1 MFWDRYSEQGRAHRP
16 RSVAVAGSIAAHG
29 ALVFLLLHAD
39 FTAPEFPKTSK
50 SEYEQAIAGKEK
62 QIVWYR
68 FKKDLPDVSPKTPKV
83 QKKQPL
89 KAEFKAKQSIVASP
103 KDAPKRRQIVVSPA
117 PELSTV
123 PPMESANVLA
133 VKMPDIAP
141 PPPLK
146 TPVPEIGSLPDAP
159 AIAPVPTETLKA
171 EMPKVKRP
179 FQQPANVKPPTPTKT
194 VQPLADAPE
203 ITASFDALLPEVFNV
218 PTAAPRRP
226 FQPPRANPPATS
238 ARAIRMVTP
247 PPTSTGTG
255 TIPSRTSFSYNPMA
269 RGVMPPV
276 PDAVQ
281 GNNRDLSLAVVG
293 LNPIDS
299 AKLPTLSNP
308 AEFSTGPVI
317 RKDGAT
323 STGDSKGVTVSDIF
337 VRGAKDAKPDLI
349 ARAYAPVTSP
359 ENIRE
364 AMRRENPS
372 LTRGAASTAAPAKM
386 QGAIQVSSGPD
397 PRFQGRDVFM
407 MAIQMPNL
415 TSYSGSWLMW
425 YAERTA
431 REKGLGNVAP
441 PVAYR
446 KVDPK
451 YIATAVED
459 RIQGRVQL
467 ACVIK
472 SDGTVA
478 GVEIVRG
485 VDDRLNKSA
494 EEALAKWEF
503 APAMRNGRAI
513 DVDVIVEIPFQ
524 LAPKERKP

>member
-16 RSVAVAGSIAAHG
+16 RGVAVAVSIICHCA
-29 ALVFLLLHAD
+29 VVLLFLHAD
-39 FTAPEFPKTSK
+39 FTPPQFSKPSK

-68 FKKDLPDVSPKTPKV
+68 FKKDLPDVSPKTPKSD
-83 QKKQPL
+83 KKQPL
-89 KAEFKAKQSIVASP
+89 KAEFKAKQTIVASP

-117 PELSTV
+117 PELSAV
-123 PPMESANVLA
+123 PPMDSANVLA
-133 VKMPDIAP
+133 VNMPDIAP
-141 PPPLK
+141 PPPAK
-146 TPVPEIGSLPDAP
+146 VAVHEIAPLPDAP
-159 AIAPVPTETLKA
+159 TITPIPTETIKA
-171 EMPKVKRP
+171 EMPKVRKP
-179 FQQPANVKPPTPTKT
+179 FQEPPNVKAPTPTKT
-194 VQPLADAPE
+194 VQPLAHAPE
-203 ITASFDALLPEVFNV
+203 ITASFDASLPEVFNV

-226 FQPPRANPPATS
+226 FQLPRASAATA
-238 ARAIRMVTP
+238 ARTVQTVA
-247 PPTSTGTG
+247 PPTIAGTG
-255 TIPSRTSFSYNPMA
+255 TIPSRTALTYNPLA
-269 RGVMPPV
+269 HGVMPPV
-276 PDAVQ
+276 PDALQ
-281 GNNRDLSLAVVG
+281 GNTKELSLAVVG

-299 AKLPTLSNP
+299 AKLPTLSSP
-308 AEFSTGPVI
+308 AEFSAGPTI

-337 VRGAKDAKPDLI
+337 VRGARDAKPDLI
-349 ARAYAPVTSP
+349 ARAYTPVTSP

-364 AMRRENPS
+364 AIRRENPS
-372 LTRGAASTAAPAKM
+372 FSRGAASAAAPTKM

-441 PVAYR
+441 PIAFR

-451 YIATAVED
+451 YIATAVEE

-478 GVEIVRG
+478 GVEILRG

-503 APAMRNGRAI
+503 APAMRNGQAI